1 MRTLI
6 ILLGPT
12 GIGKTELSLKIAEQ
26 LQTEIIS
33 CDSRQFFKELKIGTA
48 APTEEQLKRVPHH
61 LVGMLSI
68 TDYYSAGR
76 FEMDALRKLDE
87 LFQTHDSVLMTGG
100 SMLYIDAVCKGI
112 DDIPDVDK
120 ELREELLN
128 RYQQEGIENIRAELK
143 ILDPEYHQI
152 VDQKNHKRIIHALE
166 ICLMSG
172 RPYSFFRKESSKE
185 RPFQILKIGL
195 NMPREEL
202 YERINQRVDIMF
214 ENGLLEEAKRFYP
227 HKNLN
232 SLNTVGYKELFEYFD
247 GNWTLDFARNMIK
260 QNSRR
265 YAKKQLS
272 WFNRDGEIHWFH
284 PAQEKEILELIRF
297 ISPQLLRVSQ

>member
-1 MRTLI
+1 MQNKTLI

-48 APTEEQLKRVPHH
+48 APTEEQLNRIPHH
-61 LVGMLSI
+61 LAGMLSI

-76 FEMDALRKLDE
+76 FETDALRKLDE
-87 LFQTHDSVLMTGG
+87 LFQTHDFVVMTGG

-112 DDIPDVDK
+112 DDIPDIDK
-120 ELREELLN
+120 DLREELLN
-128 RYQQEGIENIRAELK
+128 RYGQEGIENIRAELK
-143 ILDPEYHQI
+143 ILDPEYLEI

-166 ICLMSG
+166 VCLMSG
-172 RPYSFFRKESSKE
+172 KPYSSFRKERAKN

-202 YERINQRVDIMF
+202 YARINQRVDAMF
-214 ENGLLEEAKRFYP
+214 EAGLLEEAKCFYP
-227 HKNLN
+227 YRTLN
-232 SLNTVGYKELFEYFD
+232 SLNTVGYKEIFEYFD
-247 GNWTLDFARNMIK
+247 GNWTLDFARSMIQ

-272 WFNRDGEIHWFH
+272 WFNRDKDIHWFH
-284 PAQEKEILELIRF
+284 PTQEKEIMELIGAEKTL
-297 ISPQLLRVSQ
+297 IT